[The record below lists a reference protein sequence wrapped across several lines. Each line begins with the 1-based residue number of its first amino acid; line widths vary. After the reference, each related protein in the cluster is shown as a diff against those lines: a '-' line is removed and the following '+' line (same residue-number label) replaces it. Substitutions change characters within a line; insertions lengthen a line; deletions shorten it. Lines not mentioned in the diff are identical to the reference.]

1 MEAQTL
7 DYFSNLYLYY
17 YYGSYTRCE
26 ENWKEYH
33 VSCPF
38 NKLYYIRKGE
48 CELVIDGTVY
58 HAIPGECYLI
68 PAHTRHSYYQI
79 SDNHVEKYWM
89 HFDLRTGEEQ
99 ILKKLK
105 LPFRVEIPEKQGE
118 QTVME
123 ENFQRLFALSREHS
137 PASRMQEKAQIL
149 LLVSEFMRYA
159 QKAEAAERTGRTGV
173 TGRNGMADRILSADD
188 CNSRLPG
195 VVDYMNTHL
204 SQKITVEELAALLH
218 IHPNYFIRM
227 FKSHMGVPPLNYM
240 NRLRV
245 ERAKSLLE
253 NTKLPISQVMT
264 QVGFEELSSFSG
276 FFKHYTGYN
285 PRDFRKYY
293 QISDSHSGQNGK

>member
-58 HAIPGECYLI
+58 HASPGECYLI

-79 SDNHVEKYWM
+79 GENHVEKYWM
-89 HFDLRTGEEQ
+89 HFDLRAGEEQ
-99 ILKKLK
+99 ILKKLR

-118 QTVME
+118 KTAME
-123 ENFQRLFALSREHS
+123 ENFQRLFALSRENN

-159 QKAEAAERTGRTGV
+159 QKAEAA
-173 TGRNGMADRILSADD
+173 DD
-188 CNSRLPG
+188 SNSRLSK

-204 SQKITVEELAALLH
+204 SQKMTVEELAALLH

-264 QVGFEELSSFSG
+264 QVGFEELSSFSS

-293 QISDSHSGQNGK
+293 QISESHSGQNGNKIS